1 MPCDRTGTESPLCA
15 RHVSCDMCSTRYPMA
30 HGIGAAREV
39 WRERHLLGRC
49 CAFRHACADLSR
61 KCTFYRGTAALRRR
75 MLLCSTSNVALASD
89 HRFCASDSAR
99 AGPSNNVGSM
109 AESRAAR
116 AAASEILDS
125 GREIGCCPA
134 SAAVVPSFASN
145 YYELFTT
152 CYGSRW
158 RLTSIGRVERRRP
171 GVGLLGRK
179 GRNWCALAAREGPS
193 SSTPSTPSRNSE
205 SPRKHKLTRPTSAS
219 SARDA
224 PRTSLGTDDAPRHAR
239 RATRR
244 RHRIAARQTGHRA
257 VLLLVSLTLCM
268 TGPSRR

>member
-1 MPCDRTGTESPLCA
+1 
-15 RHVSCDMCSTRYPMA
+15 MA

-39 WRERHLLGRC
+39 WGERHRLGRC

-61 KCTFYRGTAALRRR
+61 KCTFYRGRR

-116 AAASEILDS
+116 AAASEVLDS

-152 CYGSRW
+152 SYSSRW
-158 RLTSIGRVERRRP
+158 QLTSSGRVERRRP

-205 SPRKHKLTRPTSAS
+205 SPRKHELTRPTSAS
-219 SARDA
+219 STRDA
-224 PRTSLGTDDAPRHAR
+224 PEDEPRNRQCSAPCSTSNEAPASYRSTPSPGIVR
-239 RATRR
+239 FCCSCRCP
-244 RHRIAARQTGHRA
+244 
-257 VLLLVSLTLCM
+257 SL
-268 TGPSRR
+268 

>member
-1 MPCDRTGTESPLCA
+1 
-15 RHVSCDMCSTRYPMA
+15 MA

-61 KCTFYRGTAALRRR
+61 KCTFYRGRR
-75 MLLCSTSNVALASD
+75 MLLCSTSNIAHASD
-89 HRFCASDSAR
+89 YRFCASDSAR

-116 AAASEILDS
+116 AAASEVLDS

-145 YYELFTT
+145 YSELFTT
-152 CYGSRW
+152 SYGSRW
-158 RLTSIGRVERRRP
+158 QLTSSGRVERRRP
-171 GVGLLGRK
+171 GVGLGRK

-193 SSTPSTPSRNSE
+193 SCTPSTPSRNSE
-205 SPRKHKLTRPTSAS
+205 SPWKHELTRPTSAS
-219 SARDA
+219 STRDA
-224 PRTSLGTDDAPRHAR
+224 PEDEPRNRRCSAPCSTSNEAPASYRS
-239 RATRR
+239 T
-244 RHRIAARQTGHRA
+244 
-257 VLLLVSLTLCM
+257 
-268 TGPSRR
+268 PSPGIVRFCCSCR